1 MIDFLLSIIDYR
13 LHSRSVMIMCPPLF
27 ILQIIIFG
35 TFDWTEGF
43 FLIITE
49 NVNQYKNWSL
59 SLQSCIFAIVYYLV
73 AVAGFLVMWDCS
85 YIYVVLI
92 INCSYMLYI
101 ILGFSSLNT
110 IIINYYWREFRIY
123 IYIYYELFSSTRIKL
138 RRKSTLNQRR
148 KTYKNT
154 KYCISLVS
162 SNTSSCL
169 LFCPHKHFMPSYISL
184 FLYLTVPV
192 LL

>member
-110 IIINYYWREFRIY
+110 IIINYY
-123 IYIYYELFSSTRIKL
+123 
-138 RRKSTLNQRR
+138 
-148 KTYKNT
+148 
-154 KYCISLVS
+154 
-162 SNTSSCL
+162 
-169 LFCPHKHFMPSYISL
+169 
-184 FLYLTVPV
+184 
-192 LL
+192 